1 MPATRSKAT
10 PELTEY
16 ERNRQQFTAAA
27 LRPYEGQWVAFS
39 LDGKRIVAAAFDLI
53 SLDQSL
59 RESGESISNF
69 GLEQI
74 VFDDIQG
81 NQAEVA

>member
-1 MPATRSKAT
+1 MTTKERAT
-10 PELTEY
+10 PSLTEY
-16 ERNRQQFTAAA
+16 EQNRQRFTVDE

-39 LDGKRIVAAAFDLI
+39 LDGRRIVSAANDLI
-53 SLDQSL
+53 ALDRQL
-59 RESGESISNF
+59 RAAGESISNV

-74 VFDDIQG
+74 VFDDFEG